1 MSRRLVSGFTLV
13 ELMVVIAI
21 TAILLTIALPSF
33 QGSLRSNRLA
43 TTSNELLASLSLAR
57 SEAIRS
63 TRGGGVCASTD
74 GTTCSG
80 NWNSGW
86 LVWTETDGN
95 GTLGTGETV
104 VRYSQAKSQLVLAGS
119 VNTIAFDSRGR
130 AIGGGQSIQLT
141 PSGVST
147 PVRCVSVG
155 VTGQTKVVGAACP

>member
-1 MSRRLVSGFTLV
+1 MPRRQVSGFTLV

-63 TRGGGVCASTD
+63 TRGGGVCASTN
-74 GTTCSG
+74 GTTCG
-80 NWNSGW
+80 GDWNSGW

-95 GTLGTGETV
+95 GVLGAGETV
-104 VRYSQAKSQLVLAGS
+104 VRYSQGKAQLVLAGS
-119 VNTIAFDSRGR
+119 ANTIAFDSRGR
-130 AIGGGQSIQLT
+130 AIGGGQDIQLT
-141 PSGVST
+141 PAGVAT

-155 VTGQTKVVGAACP
+155 VTGQTRVEPEACP